1 MDRRNFIYILGG
13 LASLS
18 GSEGLEA
25 AVSQVAAWPGGK
37 KLVGMYIH
45 QHWPYNHPY
54 AARTW
59 TIEDYRGYADGM
71 KKLGYNMLVIWPVL
85 ETMPNP
91 LTASAVSDDTWFLQ
105 VRDNADHLRGCCI
118 QVQPGWDDAGLFD
131 LLRRDQFRR
140 RIRDS
145 GGR

>member
-1 MDRRNFIYILGG
+1 MDRRKFIYIVGG

-18 GSEGLEA
+18 GYQGLEA
-25 AVSQVAAWPGGK
+25 ADSQVAAQPGGG

-45 QHWPYNHPY
+45 QHWPYNQSY

-59 TIEDYRGYADGM
+59 TVEDYRGYADGM

-91 LTASAVSDDTWFLQ
+91 LTASDQQNLAKMKQVISMLHGEFGIRVMLALCPNIVANNQEAGKAAFPEQTFL
-105 VRDNADHLRGCCI
+105 
-118 QVQPGWDDAGLFD
+118 
-131 LLRRDQFRR
+131 LL
-140 RIRDS
+140 
-145 GGR
+145 

>member
-18 GSEGLEA
+18 RYEGFA
-25 AVSQVAAWPGGK
+25 TAVSHVAAQPGDQ

-59 TIEDYRGYADGM
+59 TVEDYRGYADGM

-91 LTASAVSDDTWFLQ
+91 LTPSDQQNLAKMKQVISMLHREFGMRVMLALCPNIVANNQEAAKAAFPEEAFL
-105 VRDNADHLRGCCI
+105 
-118 QVQPGWDDAGLFD
+118 
-131 LLRRDQFRR
+131 LL
-140 RIRDS
+140 
-145 GGR
+145 

>member
-1 MDRRNFIYILGG
+1 MDTKGLKQQCPRSRRGP
-13 LASLS
+13 
-18 GSEGLEA
+18 
-25 AVSQVAAWPGGK
+25 VGK

-59 TIEDYRGYADGM
+59 TVEDYRGYADGM

-91 LTASAVSDDTWFLQ
+91 LTASDQQNLAKMKQVISMLHSEFGMRVMLALCPNIIANNQEAGKAAFPEQTFL
-105 VRDNADHLRGCCI
+105 
-118 QVQPGWDDAGLFD
+118 
-131 LLRRDQFRR
+131 LL
-140 RIRDS
+140 
-145 GGR
+145 